1 MILKNGF
8 RIKYSVGEIDS
19 EKAKQS
25 LIDMMSNYK
34 KDIFWEK
41 FQRQIKIEKILK
53 LI

>member
-25 LIDMMSNYK
+25 LIDMMSNY
-34 KDIFWEK
+34 IFWEK